1 MKLCFASN
9 NQNKLKEIAALL
21 PEGLELVGLADVGIT
36 EDIPET
42 GETLAENSSLKARY
56 VFERKGIAV
65 FADDTGL
72 EVSALNGAPGVY
84 SARYA
89 GPQRD
94 AIGNMDLLLKNL
106 AIASDRSACFK
117 TVITYIDTD
126 GSVRAF
132 EGRVDGEIIHEKRG
146 TAGFGYD
153 PIFVPEGE
161 QRTFAEMSGE
171 EKNRISHRARAF
183 EKLLEFLNSGLK

>member
-1 MKLCFASN
+1 MKLCFATN
-9 NQNKLKEIAALL
+9 NPNKLKEIVELL
-21 PEGLELVGLADVGIT
+21 PDGMELVGLTDIGID

-42 GETLAENSSLKARY
+42 GATLAENSALKAQY
-56 VFERKGIAV
+56 VFERIGIAV

-72 EVSALNGAPGVY
+72 EVAALNGAPGVY

-89 GPQRD
+89 GSQRNAND
-94 AIGNMDLLLKNL
+94 NMDLLLKNL
-106 AIASDRSACFK
+106 ADASDRSACFK
-117 TVITYIDTD
+117 TVITYIDSD
-126 GSVRAF
+126 GNVRAF
-132 EGRVDGEIIHEKRG
+132 EGRVDGRIIFDKRG
-146 TAGFGYD
+146 TGGFGYD

-183 EKLLEFLNSGLK
+183 EKFLNYLATR

>member
-1 MKLCFASN
+1 MKLCFATKN
-9 NQNKLKEIAALL
+9 LNKLKEIAALL
-21 PEGLELVGLADVGIT
+21 PKGMELVGLADIGID

-42 GETLAENSSLKARY
+42 GATLAENSALKAQY
-56 VFERKGIAV
+56 VFERKAIAV

-72 EVSALNGAPGVY
+72 EVSALTGAPGVY

-89 GPQRD
+89 GSKRD
-94 AIGNMDLLLKNL
+94 PNDNMDLLLKNL
-106 AIASDRSACFK
+106 STASNRSACFK
-117 TVITYIDTD
+117 TVITYIDAD
-126 GSVRAF
+126 GKMHAF

-146 TAGFGYD
+146 TGGFGYD

-183 EKLLEFLNSGLK
+183 EKFLNYLATR